1 MTDRGNFTI
10 GWLARQ
16 TGCKVQTIRYY
27 EQIGL
32 MPEPPRSD
40 GNRRLYGPEFA
51 DRLNFIRHS
60 RDLGFS
66 LGTIRELLSLA
77 ENPDQPCAAA
87 DKLARAHL
95 QDVNSRIA
103 RLSALKTELERMAQQ
118 CSGGKISECL
128 VIEVLTDHSKCVSG
142 EHRGA

>member
-1 MTDRGNFTI
+1 MADRNDFTI

-40 GNRRLYGPEFA
+40 GNRRLYDADFA
-51 DRLNFIRHS
+51 DRLTFIRHS

-66 LGTIRELLSLA
+66 LGAIRELLSLA
-77 ENPDQPCAAA
+77 ENPDQSCAAA
-87 DKLARAHL
+87 DKLARTHL
-95 QDVNSRIA
+95 SDVNNRIA
-103 RLSALKTELERMAQQ
+103 RLTALKTELERMAQQ

-128 VIEVLTDHSKCVSG
+128 VIEVLADHSKCVSG
-142 EHRGA
+142 EHQGA